1 MRISNYPTDTITGTE
16 MILASNYDTG
26 TQKYATVNFTADTL
40 KTFILGGSNNQV
52 IFEGATVDNYQTTL
66 TAIDPTA
73 DRTIS
78 LPDATG
84 TVALTSGATT
94 FTGDKTFTGDILI
107 DDGSVTLFRN
117 LDTDQTYLGYINF
130 NNIHMTGADD
140 RAVIIQALTDAG
152 TSGNRGGQL
161 KIYTKTAATGN
172 NNVAVTINNTQ
183 DATFAGSVKATTFFV
198 GTSEDLAHQGAASLT
213 KTLSYFTTG
222 GGETATLAAGTEGQ
236 IKMFS
241 FVTTDA
247 GSMVITVTNAGWKAS
262 GTGTITFDDI
272 GDGCTLMYANAKWCV
287 VGNNGGAFA

>member
-1 MRISNYPTDTITGTE
+1 
-16 MILASNYDTG
+16 MILASNYDTS
-26 TQKYATVNFTADTL
+26 TQKYATVNFTTDTF
-40 KTFILGGSNNQV
+40 KTFVLGGSNNQV

-84 TVALTSGATT
+84 TVALTSGTTT

-117 LDTDQTYLGYINF
+117 MNTDQTYIGSINY
-130 NNIHMTGADD
+130 NNTFMTGADD
-140 RAVIIQALTDAG
+140 RAVILQALTDGG

-161 KIYTKTAATGN
+161 KIYTKAASSGN
-172 NNVAVTINNTQ
+172 NIVALTINNTQ
-183 DATFAGSVKATTFFV
+183 DTTFAGYVKATTYFA
-198 GTSEDLAHQGAASLT
+198 GTSEDLANSGAADLT
-213 KTLSYFTTG
+213 KTLSYFTTAA
-222 GGETATLAAGTEGQ
+222 GETATLLAGTEGQ

-272 GDGCTLMYANAKWCV
+272 GDGCTLMYANSKWCV